1 MPLRLLGLPGSPCAK
16 AGEQSRERG
25 VSEPGR
31 ARARGGDN
39 SEELSAPEVLRREKV
54 ETEAQGWGVRFD
66 TE

>member
-1 MPLRLLGLPGSPCAK
+1 M
-16 AGEQSRERG
+16 
-25 VSEPGR
+25 SEPGR